1 MSVEFTT
8 LVQIY
13 YNDSN
18 LMFQHIVKYHDFYIS
33 HISLQLQNYSY
44 IYSSDLSPFSIDS
57 DNYRID
63 FNSTAQYDRN
73 CLIYIIDKQNSNAP
87 ITKLSASTD
96 FIESIRDH
104 ILENRSLAINER
116 QASYF
121 EGLLPAIDNRRNYEN
136 DDNNAQ
142 QYQPNNGFEQYNINQ
157 MLNSGPPIGST
168 QYRNNVR
175 VNNVRVNN
183 ENNPSN
189 NTMDP
194 EYIEN
199 AGSVH
204 ANNSNNPSEIN
215 QNGSGLRK
223 TKKKQRKNKRKTRIR
238 K

>member
-8 LVQIY
+8 SVAIN
-13 YNDSN
+13 YNGPN
-18 LMFQHIVKYHDFYIS
+18 LMYQHIVKYQDFYIS
-33 HISLQLQNYSY
+33 HISLQLYNYSY

-63 FNSTAQYDRN
+63 FNSIGLYDRN

-87 ITKLSASTD
+87 TTKLSVSTD

-121 EGLLPAIDNRRNYEN
+121 EGLLPVIDNRHNYEN

-168 QYRNNVR
+168 QYRNNIR
-175 VNNVRVNN
+175 ANN
-183 ENNPSN
+183 ENNPIN
-189 NTMDP
+189 NNIMDP
-194 EYIEN
+194 ENIEN
-199 AGSVH
+199 AGSVTG
-204 ANNSNNPSEIN
+204 NNSNNPSEIN